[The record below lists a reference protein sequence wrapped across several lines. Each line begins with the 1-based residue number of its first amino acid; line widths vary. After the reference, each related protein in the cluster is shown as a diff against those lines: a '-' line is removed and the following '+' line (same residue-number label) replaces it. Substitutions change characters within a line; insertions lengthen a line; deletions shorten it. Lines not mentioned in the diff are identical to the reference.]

1 MSKHTSVRLDEH
13 FQTFIERQVRE
24 GSSRSPSEVVR
35 AGLALLERQVKLE
48 ALRAALIEGEESGFA
63 EEFDCDAFIKEKL
76 QGEGVE
82 GDGSLPPP
90 GE

>member
-24 GSSRSPSEVVR
+24 GSYRSASEVVR
-35 AGLALLERQVKLE
+35 AGLALLERKVKLE

-63 EEFDCDAFIKEKL
+63 EEFDFDTLIEEKL

-82 GDGSLPPP
+82 GDGSHPPP